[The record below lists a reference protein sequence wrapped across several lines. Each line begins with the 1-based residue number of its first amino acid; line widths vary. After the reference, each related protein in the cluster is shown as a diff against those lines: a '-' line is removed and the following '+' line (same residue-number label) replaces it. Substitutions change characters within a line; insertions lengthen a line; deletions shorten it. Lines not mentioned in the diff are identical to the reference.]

1 VGLRLVFFG
10 TPAAAVPTL
19 ERLADAGF
27 DVALVITQP
36 DRPKGRGQEPS
47 PSPVKVAARARGLA
61 VEEPAR
67 IRQAEFIESLRGLR
81 PDAMVVVAYGKIIP
95 QAIIDIPPLGII
107 NVHFSLLPS
116 YRGAAPVQWAI
127 ANGETRTG
135 VTTMRIDAGLDTGDI
150 LLARETE
157 IGPEETAEELTRR
170 LASMGAELAL
180 ETLERLRAGALTP
193 RPQDHSRATYA
204 PMLKK
209 EDGRIDWSWPA
220 VMIHNRVRGFQPWP
234 GAYCLF
240 RGRLL
245 HLWRTRLAPETVSG
259 PPGTLHPQRRRLLV
273 ACGDATAL
281 ELVELQLEGRKRLP
295 AEAFLA
301 GQRIASGERFEPAP
315 LPSTSA

>member
-1 VGLRLVFFG
+1 MGLKLVFFG
-10 TPAAAVPTL
+10 TPEAAVPTL
-19 ERLADAGF
+19 ERLAEAGF
-27 DVALVITQP
+27 EIALVVTQP
-36 DRPKGRGQEPS
+36 DRPKGRGQES
-47 PSPVKVAARARGLA
+47 APSPVKEAARARGLA
-61 VEEPAR
+61 VAEPAR
-67 IRQAEFIESLRGLR
+67 IKQPEFVETLCSLR
-81 PDAMVVVAYGKIIP
+81 PEAVVVVAYGKIIP

-116 YRGAAPVQWAI
+116 YRGAAPVQWAV

-170 LASMGAELAL
+170 LASMGAELAV

-245 HLWRTRLAPETVSG
+245 HLWRTRPVPESVPG
-259 PPGTLHPQRRRLLV
+259 PPGALHPHRRRLLV
-273 ACGDATAL
+273 ACGEDTTL

-301 GQRIASGERFEPAP
+301 GQRIAEGECLEPAP
-315 LPSTSA
+315 WPPAT